1 MILRH
6 GTAVADAG
14 LIPTDWKETPV
25 TRSDSPKP
33 GEDHEKDRDQ
43 QSQTPT
49 QSPAE
54 PIPEEE
60 LEQVEEQPS

>member
-1 MILRH
+1 M
-6 GTAVADAG
+6 
-14 LIPTDWKETPV
+14 

-33 GEDHEKDRDQ
+33 GDDPEKDRD
-43 QSQTPT
+43 PPP

-54 PIPEEE
+54 PLPEED

>member
-1 MILRH
+1 M
-6 GTAVADAG
+6 
-14 LIPTDWKETPV
+14 

-33 GEDHEKDRDQ
+33 GDDHEKDRDQ

-54 PIPEEE
+54 PIPEED